1 MRNGALT
8 DRPRDRGL
16 FTKGADYSIIIGL
29 RDVEDGGFVKS
40 PVFIKCG
47 ALSFPA
53 ADDHCH

>member
-29 RDVEDGGFVKS
+29 RDVEEAVSKREYY
-40 PVFIKCG
+40 
-47 ALSFPA
+47 
-53 ADDHCH
+53 